1 MKNFINIAK
10 NNSNFFLSLFILF
23 ISTIIVLSHNT
34 IDMDYWARLIQGNAF
49 LQIGEILKQ
58 DIFSYIPTHKWIDH
72 EWGTSIIFSFV
83 QNTFGF
89 NGILFLRIFI
99 VFSIFFMIFKT
110 IKLETSNNS
119 ILLNI
124 CYFIFAIYAIPTVS
138 QSGLRCHF
146 FTFLFFSVFIYILEV
161 VRKKERKKLLLILPP
176 IMLFWA
182 NMHGGC
188 VSGLGII
195 AIYALGEFLNKKPYK
210 QYLFALFLCSITLFI
225 NPYGIDYV
233 KFILMATTMHRP
245 FVTEWIS
252 PFMHQSWNFL
262 LTFKVFYIINLII
275 LFSNIKKLKTDYTK
289 YIILLVCAYLSFKAV
304 KNTPFFIIT
313 SMIFFYE
320 NIYTLINLLL
330 EKHTKKV
337 VLVIASII
345 LLIPIKQLFENIQL
359 SPLREQPVKATEF
372 IKINNLYGKILAPFD
387 YGSYIIYKLYPNNL
401 IYMDGR
407 YEEVY
412 FFHHKELLD
421 NFYNLKNDWQEILKY
436 TPDYIVVPSNALL
449 NEYLLKINDYIL
461 IYNDNENCIFS
472 KKELIKQKYLLPTNN
487 DKYYWQ
493 NAFVTN
499 IIFKKLEQTEKT
511 KYFD

>member
-1 MKNFINIAK
+1 MKYLAKISKINSEFLLYIFVICFSIILVM
-10 NNSNFFLSLFILF
+10 SN
-23 ISTIIVLSHNT
+23 NT

-49 LQIGEILKQ
+49 WQTGEILKQ
-58 DIFSYIPTHKWIDH
+58 DFFSFIPTHKWIDH
-72 EWGTSIIFSFV
+72 EWGSSVIFSLI

-89 NGILFLRIFI
+89 NGILFFRTFFI
-99 VFSIFFMIFKT
+99 FSIFFFIFKT
-110 IKLETSNNS
+110 IKLENTQRSFLLD
-119 ILLNI
+119 IL
-124 CYFIFAIYAIPTVS
+124 YFIMAVYAIPTIS

-146 FTFLFFSVFIYILEV
+146 FTFLFFSIFIYILEV
-161 VRKKERKKLLLILPP
+161 VRKKDRKKLLLILPP
-176 IMLFWA
+176 IMLLWA

-210 QYLFALFLCSITLFI
+210 QYLLALLLCSMTLFI

-233 KFILMATTMHRP
+233 KFILMATTMPRP

-252 PFMHQSWNFL
+252 PFMHQSWNFMFA
-262 LTFKVFYIINLII
+262 FKILYIINLIL
-275 LFSNIKKLKTDYTK
+275 LFSNFKKLKIDYTK
-289 YIILLVCAYLSFKAV
+289 YIILFVCAFLSFKAV

-313 SMIFFYE
+313 SMIFLYE
-320 NIYTLINLLL
+320 NIYTIINPII
-330 EKHTKKV
+330 KKNTPKV
-337 VLVIASII
+337 ALVIVAII

-359 SPLREQPVKATEF
+359 SPLREQPVKVTEF
-372 IKINNLYGKILAPFD
+372 IKINNLYGKIIAPFD

-412 FFHHKELLD
+412 FPQHKELLD

-436 TPDYIVVPSNALL
+436 TPDYIIVPANALL
-449 NEYLLKINDYIL
+449 NEYLFKINDYIL

-472 KKELIKQKYLLPTNN
+472 KKELIKQKYLLPANN
-487 DKYYWQ
+487 DKYYWE
-493 NAFVTN
+493 NAFITN
-499 IIFKKLEQTEKT
+499 IIFKKLEKT
-511 KYFD
+511 

>member
-1 MKNFINIAK
+1 MKYLAKISKINSEFLLYIFVICFSIILVM
-10 NNSNFFLSLFILF
+10 SN
-23 ISTIIVLSHNT
+23 NT

-49 LQIGEILKQ
+49 WQTGEILKQ
-58 DIFSYIPTHKWIDH
+58 DFFSFIPTHKWIDH
-72 EWGTSIIFSFV
+72 EWGSSVIFSLI

-89 NGILFLRIFI
+89 NGILFFRTFFI
-99 VFSIFFMIFKT
+99 FSIFFFIFKT
-110 IKLETSNNS
+110 IKLENTQRSFLLD
-119 ILLNI
+119 IL
-124 CYFIFAIYAIPTVS
+124 YFIMAVYAIPTIS

-146 FTFLFFSVFIYILEV
+146 FTFLFFSIFIYILEV
-161 VRKKERKKLLLILPP
+161 VKKKDRKKLLLILPP
-176 IMLFWA
+176 IMLLWA

-210 QYLFALFLCSITLFI
+210 QYLLALLLCSMTLFI

-233 KFILMATTMHRP
+233 KFILMATTMPRP

-252 PFMHQSWNFL
+252 PFMHQSWNFMFA
-262 LTFKVFYIINLII
+262 FKILYIINLIL
-275 LFSNIKKLKTDYTK
+275 LFSNFKKLKIDYTK
-289 YIILLVCAYLSFKAV
+289 YIILFVCAFLSFKAV

-313 SMIFFYE
+313 SMIFLYE
-320 NIYTLINLLL
+320 NIYTLINPLI
-330 EKHTKKV
+330 KKNTPKV
-337 VLVIASII
+337 ALVIVAII

-359 SPLREQPVKATEF
+359 SPLREQPVKVTEF
-372 IKINNLYGKILAPFD
+372 IKINNLDGKIIAPFD

-412 FFHHKELLD
+412 FPQHKELLD

-436 TPDYIVVPSNALL
+436 TPDYIIVPANALL
-449 NEYLLKINDYIL
+449 NEYLFKINDYIL

-472 KKELIKQKYLLPTNN
+472 KKELIKQKYLLPANN
-487 DKYYWQ
+487 DKYYWE
-493 NAFVTN
+493 NAFITN
-499 IIFKKLEQTEKT
+499 IIFKKLEQT
-511 KYFD
+511 